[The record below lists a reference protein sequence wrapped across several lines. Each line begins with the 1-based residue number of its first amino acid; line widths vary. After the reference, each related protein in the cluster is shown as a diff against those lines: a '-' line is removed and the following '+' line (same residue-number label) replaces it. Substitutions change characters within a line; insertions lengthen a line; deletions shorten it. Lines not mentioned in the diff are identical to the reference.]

1 MSAPPTDRA
10 LPTRFVVAGML
21 NTAVGFLVF
30 TLALWLGCAEW
41 QAILVSLISGIGFNF
56 LSLGGY
62 AFRDLTLRRLPAFV
76 TAYLLIYAINIT
88 SFHALHRLI
97 RTAWATQAVLTPLLA
112 LASYL
117 LLSRWVFRT
126 RSPR

>member
-10 LPTRFVVAGML
+10 LPTRFVLAGML

-30 TLALWLGCAEW
+30 SLALWLGCAEW

-126 RSPR
+126 RNPR